1 MIDTLWWVCYIN
13 SVIHL
18 TRSRGAPLLTC
29 PAYVGWF
36 HDLKFYVDHFDV
48 GNAAHVFFMLIAY
61 GLSNMWGWQAISK
74 DHIIN
79 EEIRA
84 REVRLVGAEGEQI
97 GIKPIREALQMA
109 IDLNLDLVN
118 VAPTAKP
125 PVCRIM
131 DYGKYRYEMQK
142 KEKEARKNQKVV
154 ELKEVRFS
162 ATIDE
167 HDYQTKL
174 RNVVKFLKDED
185 KVKCSVRFR
194 GREITHASIGQ
205 KVLERVAKEVEEISL
220 MERRPKL
227 EGRSMI
233 MILSPK

>member
-1 MIDTLWWVCYIN
+1 MIND
-13 SVIHL
+13 
-18 TRSRGAPLLTC
+18 
-29 PAYVGWF
+29 
-36 HDLKFYVDHFDV
+36 
-48 GNAAHVFFMLIAY
+48 
-61 GLSNMWGWQAISK
+61 
-74 DHIIN
+74 
-79 EEIRA
+79 EIRVK
-84 REVRLVGAEGEQI
+84 EVRLIGPESEQL
-97 GIKPIREALQMA
+97 GIVPIREAMQMA
-109 IDLNLDLVN
+109 MDANLDLVN
-118 VAPTAKP
+118 VAPQAKP

-167 HDYQTKL
+167 HDFQTKL
-174 RNVVKFLKDED
+174 RNVIKFLNDED

-205 KVLERVAKEVEEISL
+205 RVLERVAEEVKDICVV
-220 MERRPKL
+220 ERRPKL

>member
-1 MIDTLWWVCYIN
+1 MRPHFFVPECVLN
-13 SVIHL
+13 GRNLRVIGKYTWRWHIISTEHL
-18 TRSRGAPLLTC
+18 
-29 PAYVGWF
+29 
-36 HDLKFYVDHFDV
+36 
-48 GNAAHVFFMLIAY
+48 
-61 GLSNMWGWQAISK
+61 
-74 DHIIN
+74 IN

-84 REVRLVGAEGEQI
+84 KEVRLIGSNGDQL
-97 GIKPIREALQMA
+97 GIKPFREALQIA
-109 IDLNLDLVN
+109 QDAGLDLVN

-167 HDYQTKL
+167 HDFQTKL
-174 RNVVKFLKDED
+174 RNVVKFLKDGD
-185 KVKCSVRFR
+185 KVKMSVRFR
-194 GREITHASIGQ
+194 GREIAHADIGQ
-205 KVLERVAKEVEEISL
+205 KVLERVAAEVEDISVV
-220 MERRPKL
+220 ERKPKL

-233 MILSPK
+233 MILSPKPQ